1 MSGRQKKCRAT
12 QILNPKTGRCVK
24 RTGRIGKK
32 LVEKEELREMQRPR
46 RNIIEEIEDILGLG
60 AKSRKSKSRSKKK
73 SVRKSKS
80 RRRKKSVHKSKSRS
94 KNRKCKS
101 DEILNPK
108 TGRCVKRTGAV
119 GKRLLAEKGYSPK
132 QLEFL
137 AKNNLSVKDADE
149 NGNIL
154 CKNCENCYYCIDC
167 EDCKNCKNCTA
178 SEDLIDCQHCY
189 WCNWAGAD
197 LKGEMKNCRYCT
209 SCSNCE
215 NCEHCTRC
223 ERCKNCTDCK
233 NCKNCTDCT
242 DCKNCQ
248 KCVKC
253 ISCIGLVAQHNMKG
267 VEM

>member
-1 MSGRQKKCRAT
+1 
-12 QILNPKTGRCVK
+12 CVK
-24 RTGRIGKK
+24 RTGRIGKL
-32 LVEKEELREMQRPR
+32 LVEKEEWREMQRPR
-46 RNIIEEIEDILGLG
+46 RDIIEEMNDMLGLG

-73 SVRKSKS
+73 SVRKSRSK
-80 RRRKKSVHKSKSRS
+80 KKSVRKSKSRS

-119 GKRLLAEKGYSPK
+119 GKRILAKDRLMKLEKAYSPK

-178 SEDLIDCQHCY
+178 SEDL
-189 WCNWAGAD
+189 
-197 LKGEMKNCRYCT
+197 
-209 SCSNCE
+209 
-215 NCEHCTRC
+215 
-223 ERCKNCTDCK
+223 TDC
-233 NCKNCTDCT
+233 
-242 DCKNCQ
+242 
-248 KCVKC
+248 
-253 ISCIGLVAQHNMKG
+253 
-267 VEM
+267 